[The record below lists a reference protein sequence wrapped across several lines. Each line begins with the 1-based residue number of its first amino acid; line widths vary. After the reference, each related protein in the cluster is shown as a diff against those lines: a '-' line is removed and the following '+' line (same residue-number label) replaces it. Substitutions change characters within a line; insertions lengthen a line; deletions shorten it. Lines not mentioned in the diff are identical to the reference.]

1 MNYSTSFNVYKKTSA
16 AQFTL
21 LPPRRDDN
29 GRISKSGAILLE
41 MAPSVGDK
49 SYDWKNKK
57 LTFAFGMN
65 DLTQFFDDPHSQK
78 WGSFFHQ
85 NDGKNKKLQITHG
98 QGRYEGTFMLSLSS
112 GEDLART
119 LKSFLICL
127 NLLTFPTD
135 LIFVIFFFSLG
146 SSDISSTGSSFS
158 STVIHFN

>member
-112 GEDLART
+112 GEDRITISLSGGEFQVLSR
-119 LKSFLICL
+119 L
-127 NLLTFPTD
+127 
-135 LIFVIFFFSLG
+135 FSAALPKMLG
-146 SSDISSTGSSFS
+146 WS
-158 STVIHFN
+158 